1 MKKRIILDKKKE
13 NYIMD
18 LIKSFWV
25 LSLTNVIGAIPWTFF
40 FLFVRFAGV
49 RLYHVRNR
57 EFCRRIQKKIRTRC
71 SHTIDTDNGGGY
83 AVGKW
88 YVLSLSY
95 HRDYDENPYDVW
107 VIATENTY
115 KELTKG
121 EDVVFS
127 ANNLIQDLSPSE
139 EESSNVMIHDRV
151 GNFSSCFF
159 KPRTIDLSRLQPLPH
174 QTVILDK
181 ILEYHTLNNHAVVYL
196 YGPTGTGKSVMGLLI
211 AKQLKAHYCNT
222 LKPWQP
228 GDSLGEFHCDV
239 EPSADKP
246 LVVVFDEFDDAL
258 VHIHNG
264 ITPHKNI
271 PISTPD
277 KAGWNRMLDEIQ
289 WGMYPHLILVLTSNR
304 KPEFITNLDPSYIR
318 EGRVDLI
325 FHMDVPC
332 IRKKKD

>member
-1 MKKRIILDKKKE
+1 
-13 NYIMD
+13 MD

-25 LSLTNVIGAIPWTFF
+25 LSLTNLIGTIPWTFI
-40 FLFVRFAGV
+40 FLFLRGV

-57 EFCRRIQKKIRTRC
+57 EFCRRIQKKIRSRC

-83 AVGKW
+83 AIGKW

-107 VIATENTY
+107 IIATESTY

-121 EDVVFS
+121 EDIEGAFS
-127 ANNLIQDLSPSE
+127 
-139 EESSNVMIHDRV
+139 SSGIEKKDEKSVPETEHANVMIHDRI
-151 GNFSSCFF
+151 GSFTNCYF
-159 KPRTIDLSRLQPLPH
+159 KPRTINLAGLYPLSH
-174 QTVILDK
+174 QTAILDK
-181 ILEYHTLNNHAVVYL
+181 ILDHQKRYNHVVVYL
-196 YGPTGTGKSVMGLLI
+196 HGPTGTGKSVMGLLV

-228 GDSLGEFHCDV
+228 GDSLGEFHSDV
-239 EPSADKP
+239 EPSVDKP

-258 VHIHNG
+258 VHIHSG
-264 ITPHKNI
+264 VPPHKNI

-289 WGMYPHLILVLTSNR
+289 WGMYPHLILILTSNR
-304 KPEFITNLDPSYIR
+304 GPEFIINLDPSYIR
-318 EGRVDLI
+318 KGRVDLT

-332 IRKKKD
+332 VLKS